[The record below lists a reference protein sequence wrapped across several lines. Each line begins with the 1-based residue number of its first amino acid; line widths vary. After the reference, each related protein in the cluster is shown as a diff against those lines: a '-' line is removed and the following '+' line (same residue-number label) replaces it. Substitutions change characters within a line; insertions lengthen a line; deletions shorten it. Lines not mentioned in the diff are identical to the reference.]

1 MSQPTAAAK
10 KFPDEVIVALHETQL
25 TLSCIPVQID
35 DQHWQAA
42 LFYVLPPDAP
52 CLGKGALMGG
62 PFAVGIEAD
71 TVEHENAT
79 LIEIGIDISVPVQPL
94 QGTLLFLT
102 GHSTPHHEALK
113 LLTTQQDLPLFLG
126 DQHCNL
132 LWQQRVPLGD
142 GHRDGF
148 KELLDE
154 AIARDAVIRMTGRYD
169 PDAAFADSLQSRR
182 LI

>member
-1 MSQPTAAAK
+1 MSQPISSPK
-10 KFPDEVIVALHETQL
+10 KFPDEVVVALHETQL

-42 LFYVLPPDAP
+42 LFYVLSPDAP
-52 CLGKGALMGG
+52 SLGKGALLGG

-71 TVEHENAT
+71 TVEHDNAT
-79 LIEIGIDISVPVQPL
+79 LIEIGIEISVPVEPL
-94 QGTLLFLT
+94 RGTLLFLT

-132 LWQQRVPLGD
+132 LWQQRVPLSD
-142 GHRDGF
+142 AHREGF

-169 PDAAFADSLQSRR
+169 PDAAFTDSLQSRR

>member
-1 MSQPTAAAK
+1 MSQSPTSLA

-35 DQHWQAA
+35 EQAWQAA
-42 LFYVLPPDAP
+42 IFYVLQPDAP
-52 CLGKGALMGG
+52 CLGKGTLMGG
-62 PFAVGIEAD
+62 PFAVGFEAD

-79 LIEIGIDISVPVQPL
+79 LIEIGLEVSVPVEPL
-94 QGTLLFLT
+94 RGTMLFLT

-113 LLTTQQDLPLFLG
+113 LLTEQQDVPLFLG
-126 DQHCNL
+126 DEHCNL
-132 LWQQRVPLGD
+132 LWQQRVPLSD
-142 GHRDGF
+142 AHRMGF

-154 AIARDAVIRMTGRYD
+154 AISRDAVIRMTGRYD
-169 PDAAFADSLQSRR
+169 PDAAFTDALQTRR